1 MFQAILDWSEVWAL
15 LIPLITYQLQRN
27 QPRFLRPILL
37 YLVGA
42 LFLNLTGDIV
52 GDFKAYLPGWLQT
65 NILFYNIHSL
75 FRFGCFI
82 YFFNEIDQLDFSLFR
97 NILTLFYLILIT
109 MNYFFLENYFD
120 QIRISGN
127 LFIIEAYFLLIFCLL
142 YYLSQLR
149 NEVVNLSDSKVFWVV
164 TGLSIYVVINFYIFL
179 FYVPMIQENPM
190 LAEKMWSIHNI
201 AYIVLCLFITKALYV
216 PLQPNH

>member
-27 QPRFLRPILL
+27 QPWFLRPILL

>member
-52 GDFKAYLPGWLQT
+52 GDFKAYLPDWLQT

-190 LAEKMWSIHNI
+190 LAEKMWSVHNI

>member
-82 YFFNEIDQLDFSLFR
+82 YFFNEINQLDFSLFR

-109 MNYFFLENYFD
+109 MNYFFLEDYFD

-127 LFIIEAYFLLIFCLL
+127 LFTIEAYFLLIFCLL

-149 NEVVNLSDSKVFWVV
+149 NEVINLSDSKVFWVV

>member
-82 YFFNEIDQLDFSLFR
+82 YFFNEINQLDFSLFR

-109 MNYFFLENYFD
+109 MNYFFLEDYFD

-127 LFIIEAYFLLIFCLL
+127 LFTIEAYFLLIFCLL

-190 LAEKMWSIHNI
+190 LAEKMWSVHNI

>member
-190 LAEKMWSIHNI
+190 LAEKMWSVHNI

>member
-109 MNYFFLENYFD
+109 MNYFFLEDYFD

-127 LFIIEAYFLLIFCLL
+127 LFTIEAYFLLIFCLL

-190 LAEKMWSIHNI
+190 LAEKMWSVHNI